1 MNASR
6 GLLIRARLDSR
17 MLKKRDSNIEAYR
30 CFLMFGIVALHCAYV
45 TLGSLTWEN
54 NIWTVCRRAVVVCY
68 GPCLVWRVALDDG
81 LSKAKMV

>member
-45 TLGSLTWEN
+45 TLGSFTWEN
-54 NIWTVCRRAVVVCY
+54 NI
-68 GPCLVWRVALDDG
+68 
-81 LSKAKMV
+81 